1 MSSLISIVVPCFNES
16 EVIDQTV
23 SELLA
28 FAEQM
33 RDYPFEFVFVN
44 DGSGDDTESK
54 LLAHSQAH
62 EAIRVI
68 SFSRNFGHQVAV
80 SAGID
85 ASLGEAVVLIDAD
98 LQDPPAVIEQMIEKW
113 QAGYDVVYGT
123 RESREGES
131 GFKRW
136 SAKAFYRVLNRLSEV
151 PIPLDT
157 GDFRLMDRQ
166 VVEQLKAMPEKSR
179 FIRGMVS
186 WVGFN
191 QTSVSYQRAPRFA
204 GETKY
209 PLKKMI
215 KFALDGILS
224 FSVKPLK
231 ISIALGFMSSGIAF
245 VILIY
250 SVINR
255 LTTDHW
261 VSGWT
266 SLLVSVLF
274 MGGVQLI
281 SIGILGE
288 YVARIYKQSQGRP
301 LYIVKKT
308 PNESSKPSPEWQNVP
323 GEPTNAP
330 GEPTNARGSDVTQTK
345 ASDLSVRHE

>member
-1 MSSLISIVVPCFNES
+1 MSALISIVVPCFNES

-28 FAEQM
+28 FGSHM
-33 RDYPFEFVFVN
+33 RGYQFEFVFVN
-44 DGSGDDTESK
+44 DGSSDDTESK

-62 EAIRVI
+62 DAIRVI

-157 GDFRLMDRQ
+157 GDFRLMDRE

-245 VILIY
+245 VMLIY

-255 LTTDHW
+255 LISDHW

-308 PNESSKPSPEWQNVP
+308 PGESGRDKNHSPCDSEL
-323 GEPTNAP
+323 
-330 GEPTNARGSDVTQTK
+330 SD
-345 ASDLSVRHE
+345 RHE